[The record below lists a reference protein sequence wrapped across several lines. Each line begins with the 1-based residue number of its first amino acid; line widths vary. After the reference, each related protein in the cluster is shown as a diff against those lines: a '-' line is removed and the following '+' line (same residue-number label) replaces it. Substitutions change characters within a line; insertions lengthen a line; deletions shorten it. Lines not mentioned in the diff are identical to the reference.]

1 MLFKD
6 ITKNTFDLNEGNF
19 ISKDFTGLFDKNAEF
34 RLSDLTI
41 YKLFEGLNIENSDQ
55 THNYIVANM
64 PSLKDV
70 MGKNKSDDTS
80 AFELIRAQILYI
92 EQQIKM
98 FDNELSSAFADV
110 IKATKYAKDTEAA
123 KEKIIKISGPMGLA
137 SILPKIETTVANAKK
152 NGYNFNDKA
161 LRTQFD
167 ALYEVNIFNIIQDI
181 LNGLEESAKNSG
193 IKSVYS
199 KIDSYGLKT
208 IESDEANLTPKL
220 LTTNKKTDTATL
232 IKSNDIYDRFAG
244 FFEEVV
250 NLYPL
255 GRNLK
260 ANFGENYDVLFKGP
274 LGVRALKQFVKN
286 IDFSV
291 FEPIETLLDEISA
304 ILINR
309 VYANAPQET
318 VKNIFIPSFQMM
330 YVGLISLLAMKLIN
344 YNISAEQQMVAKGEE
359 VKQRVVDSKKAR
371 VLNLK
376 TSIDNLNKRNFFIS
390 GIVYR
395 INARGMDPECIKEI
409 NNFLI
414 NLNLLPATQ
423 KDNLEFDSKTEE
435 AIKKL
440 QRSSNAKKVDGSVGP
455 ETKAIMNIV
464 TKHYMNK
471 YQIA

>member
-6 ITKNTFDLNEGNF
+6 MTKNTFNLNEGNF
-19 ISKDFTGLFDKNAEF
+19 ISKDITGLFDKDAEF
-34 RLSDLTI
+34 RLSALTI
-41 YKLFEGLNIENSDQ
+41 EKLFEGLDIDNSDQ
-55 THNYIVANM
+55 THNYIISNM

-80 AFELIRAQILYI
+80 AFELIRAQMLYI
-92 EQQIKM
+92 EQQIKT
-98 FDNELSSAFADV
+98 FDNELSSAFAEV
-110 IKATKYAKDTEAA
+110 IKATKYAKDPEAA
-123 KEKIIKISGPMGLA
+123 KEKIVKISGPMGLA
-137 SILPKIETTVANAKK
+137 SILPKIEATVANAKK
-152 NGYNFNDKA
+152 NGYNFDDKA

-167 ALYEVNIFNIIQDI
+167 ALYEVNVFNIIQDT

-193 IKSVYS
+193 IKSVYA
-199 KIDSYGLKT
+199 KIDSYELQP
-208 IESDEANLTPKL
+208 IEADEANLTPKL
-220 LTTNKKTDTATL
+220 LTTNKKLDTATL
-232 IKSNDIYDRFAG
+232 LKSNDIYDRFAG
-244 FFEEVV
+244 FYEEVV

-344 YNISAEQQMVAKGEE
+344 YNISAEKEMVAKGEE
-359 VKQRVVDSKKAR
+359 VKKKVVDSKKAR

-376 TSIDNLNKRNFFIS
+376 ASIDNLNKLNFFIS
-390 GIVYR
+390 GLVYR
-395 INARGMDPECIKEI
+395 VNARGMNPECIKEI
-409 NNFLI
+409 NNFLV

-435 AIKKL
+435 GIKKL
-440 QRSSNAKKVDGSVGP
+440 QTSSNAKKVDGTIGP

-464 TKHYMNK
+464 AKHYMNK
-471 YQIA
+471 YQIS